1 MNMLLTVAQWLAD
14 NLFGQPAILLGLVA
28 LVGLI
33 AQGKSFND
41 IVLGTVKTIAGF
53 LILVTGSNVLVA
65 ALNNFQPIIQQAF
78 GITTP
83 TTAGGAMGLDQ
94 FMATYSGQAALV
106 MTVGFLINV
115 ILARVTRAKY
125 IYLTGHLMF
134 WVALT
139 MIAVVKEVFPNAS
152 MALTVL
158 FPAVVCGVYWTLQ
171 PALMQPYMRRIM
183 GNDNVAYGHTSAF
196 GSWVGAVVG
205 GRIGNPEHSTEK
217 VTIPNTISFMKDV
230 TVSTSLTIG
239 LVAVIAALFA
249 GREFVSEMAG
259 GMNYIIYALLEGLK
273 FGAGTAVL
281 LQGVRMILAE
291 IVPAFRG
298 IATKIVPNAKPA
310 LDCPII
316 FPYAPMAVIIGF
328 LSAFVTFIVLML
340 IFGATGWAV
349 IIPPMI
355 ALFFPG
361 GAAGVF
367 GNSTGGVRGAIFGG
381 AFMGFLL
388 AVGQAICAK
397 MLGTTAPE
405 LAIMADPDWYIL
417 VLIFKPLL
425 KLFA

>member
-1 MNMLLTVAQWLAD
+1 MNGIITFAQWLA
-14 NLFGQPAILLGLVA
+14 NNIFGQPALLLGIVA
-28 LVGLI
+28 LIGLI

-41 IVLGTVKTIAGF
+41 TVMGTVKTIAGF
-53 LILVTGSNVLVA
+53 LILVTGSNVLVT
-65 ALNNFQPIIQQAF
+65 ALNNFQPIIQHAF
-78 GITTP
+78 GIEAAATSST
-83 TTAGGAMGLDQ
+83 AMGLDK
-94 FMATYSGQAALV
+94 FMATYSGMAALV

-115 ILARVTRAKY
+115 LLARLTRAKY

-139 MIAVVKEVFPNAS
+139 LIAVVKEVMPDAS
-152 MALTVL
+152 ATFTIL
-158 FPAVVCGVYWTLQ
+158 FSSVVAGLYWTLQ
-171 PALMQPYMRRIM
+171 PALMQPYLRRIT
-183 GNDNVAYGHTSAF
+183 NSDQVAYGHTSAF
-196 GSWVGAVVG
+196 GSWVGAVVS
-205 GRIGNPEHSTEK
+205 RYIGKPEQSTEK
-217 VTIPNTISFMKDV
+217 VELPGSIAFMKDV
-230 TVSTSLTIG
+230 TVATSLVIG

-249 GREFVSEMAG
+249 GRDFVSQQAG
-259 GMNYIIYALLEGLK
+259 NMNYIVCALLEGLK
-273 FGAGTAVL
+273 FGAGTTVL

-316 FPYAPMAVIIGF
+316 FPYAPMAVIVGF

-367 GNSTGGVRGAIFGG
+367 GNSTGGLRGAIFGG

-388 AVGQAICAK
+388 AVGQAICAP

-417 VLIFKPLL
+417 ILIFKPILQ
-425 KLFA
+425 LFA